1 MYEIHAKVS
10 FSVHVGYI
18 CLNQYMIVYEN
29 GFLNACDEG
38 YLFITWLC
46 VKVNLCVEVHV
57 EAKGPT

>member
-1 MYEIHAKVS
+1 MS

-57 EAKGPT
+57 EYVSSM